1 MASSTRTKYYQLS
14 QFQPNDTANWLD
26 DYNPDMQKID
36 DALHALS
43 EQTAP
48 LQDRID
54 ALDARLDTE
63 EAQSQLQG
71 EQIVSLQ
78 TAINRNNENVTT
90 LTSRVNNAVGE
101 VNSLSAR
108 VEAMEGDVAANVE
121 GILNVTN
128 GLRAYQEKTD
138 PVIEQHSTTI
148 AELQQDVSENT
159 TAIGQALGQLQDF
172 ENLTIT
178 NWTLGAQITGELKM
192 ATCWHNMHELRCGVP
207 RAVNF
212 HDPAQFEMYDI
223 NNVPPTEGEAH
234 TAMLFPVLATA
245 SGKVFNTHWPDGST
259 EQPND
264 GLNYIGVIY
273 IRKLSTEGLP
283 RQFEP
288 IDVAW
293 HYDVS
298 ADKTYLLLSKARRN
312 DAGTDWTDII
322 STGDGIWNNVTFVQD

>member
-1 MASSTRTKYYQLS
+1 MASSTRTEYYKLS

-36 DALHALS
+36 TALRELS

-48 LQDRID
+48 LQDQIN

-78 TAINRNNENVTT
+78 TAINRNNENVANLTT
-90 LTSRVNNAVGE
+90 RVNNAVGE

-108 VEAMEGDVAANVE
+108 VEAMEEDVAAHTE

-138 PVIEQHSTTI
+138 PVIEQHSITI
-148 AELQQDVSENT
+148 AELQQGVSENS

-207 RAVNF
+207 SAITF
-212 HDPAQFEMYDI
+212 HDPAQFEMYNID
-223 NNVPPTEGEAH
+223 NVPPAEGEDNSPQ
-234 TAMLFPVLATA
+234 LYPVLATA
-245 SGKVFNTHWPDGST
+245 NGKIFNTHWPKGSA

-264 GLNYIGVIY
+264 ALNYIGSIN
-273 IRKLSTEGLP
+273 IRKLAAETGP
-283 RQFEP
+283 RQFSP

-298 ADKTYLLLSKARRN
+298 ANKTYLLLSSARRGN
-312 DAGTDWTDII
+312 GVTSWTDII
-322 STGDGIWNNVTFVQD
+322 STGDGIWNNLTFVQD

>member
-1 MASSTRTKYYQLS
+1 MASSTRTKYYKLS

-36 DALHALS
+36 ETLHALS

-48 LQDRID
+48 LQDQID

-78 TAINRNNENVTT
+78 TAINRNNENVAT
-90 LTSRVNNAVGE
+90 LTTRVNNAVGE

-108 VEAMEGDVAANVE
+108 VEAMEEDVAANVE

-148 AELQQDVSENT
+148 AELQQGVLENAA
-159 TAIGQALGQLQDF
+159 AIRQASGQLQDF

-192 ATCWHNMHELRCGVP
+192 ATCWHNMRDLRCGVP
-207 RAVNF
+207 GAINF

-223 NNVPPTEGEAH
+223 NSVPPAEDEEH

-245 SGKVFNTHWPDGST
+245 NGKIFNTDWPDGST

-264 GLNYIGVIY
+264 DLNYIGTIN
-273 IRKLSTEGLP
+273 IRKLATETLP

-312 DAGTDWTDII
+312 DAEVDWPDII
-322 STGDGIWNNVTFVQD
+322 STGDGIWNNLTFVQD

>member
-1 MASSTRTKYYQLS
+1 MASSTRTKYYKLS

-36 DALHALS
+36 ETLHALS

-48 LQDRID
+48 LQDQID

-78 TAINRNNENVTT
+78 TAINRNNENVAT
-90 LTSRVNNAVGE
+90 LTTRVNNAVGE

-108 VEAMEGDVAANVE
+108 VEAMEEDVAANVE

-148 AELQQDVSENT
+148 AGLQQHVLENAA
-159 TAIGQALGQLQDF
+159 AIGQALGQLQDF

-192 ATCWHNMHELRCGVP
+192 VTCWHNMRDLRCGVP
-207 RAVNF
+207 GAINF

-223 NNVPPTEGEAH
+223 NNVPPAEDEEH

-245 SGKVFNTHWPDGST
+245 NGKIFNTDWPDGST

-264 GLNYIGVIY
+264 DLNYIGTIN
-273 IRKLSTEGLP
+273 IRKLATETLP

-312 DAGTDWTDII
+312 DAEADWPDII
-322 STGDGIWNNVTFVQD
+322 STGDGIWNNLTFVQD

>member
-26 DYNPDMQKID
+26 DYNPDMKKID

-43 EQTAP
+43 EQTVP
-48 LQDRID
+48 LQGQID

-78 TAINRNNENVTT
+78 TAINRNNENVTA

-108 VEAMEGDVAANVE
+108 VEAMEEDVAAHTE

-148 AELQQDVSENT
+148 AELQQGVSENAA
-159 TAIGQALGQLQDF
+159 AIGQALGQLQDF
-172 ENLTIT
+172 ENLTII

-192 ATCWHNMHELRCGVP
+192 ATCWHNMRELRCGVP
-207 RAVNF
+207 EAINF

-223 NNVPPTEGEAH
+223 NNVPPAEGEEH

-245 SGKVFNTHWPDGST
+245 NGKIFNTHWPDGST

-264 GLNYIGVIY
+264 DLNYIGAIY
-273 IRKLSTEGLP
+273 IRKLSTEALP
-283 RQFEP
+283 RQFSP
-288 IDVAW
+288 VDVVW
-293 HYDVS
+293 HYDVN
-298 ADKTYLLLSKARRN
+298 ADKTYLLLSSERRG
-312 DAGTDWTDII
+312 DEVTSWTDII
-322 STGDGIWNNVTFVQD
+322 ATGDEIWNNVTFIQD

>member
-26 DYNPDMQKID
+26 DYNPDMKKID

-48 LQDRID
+48 LQDQIN

-78 TAINRNNENVTT
+78 TAINRNNENVAT
-90 LTSRVNNAVGE
+90 LTTRVNNAVGE

-108 VEAMEGDVAANVE
+108 VEAMEEDVAANVE

-148 AELQQDVSENT
+148 AELQQGVSENT
-159 TAIGQALGQLQDF
+159 TAIEQALGQLQDF

-192 ATCWHNMHELRCGVP
+192 ATCWHNMRELRCGVP
-207 RAVNF
+207 GAINF
-212 HDPAQFEMYDI
+212 HNPAQFEMYDI
-223 NNVPPTEGEAH
+223 DNVPPAEGEDNSPQ
-234 TAMLFPVLATA
+234 LYPVLATA
-245 SGKVFNTHWPDGST
+245 NGKIFNTHWPEGSA

-264 GLNYIGVIY
+264 SLNFIGTIY
-273 IRKLSTEGLP
+273 IRKLSTEALP
-283 RQFEP
+283 RQFSP
-288 IDVAW
+288 VDVVW
-293 HYDVS
+293 HYDVN
-298 ADKTYLLLSKARRN
+298 ADKTYLLLSSERRG
-312 DAGTDWTDII
+312 DEITSWTDII
-322 STGDGIWNNVTFVQD
+322 ATGDEIWNNVTFIQD

>member
-1 MASSTRTKYYQLS
+1 MASSTRTEYYKLS

-36 DALHALS
+36 TALHELS

-48 LQDRID
+48 LQDQIN

-78 TAINRNNENVTT
+78 TAINRNNENVANLTT
-90 LTSRVNNAVGE
+90 RVNNAVGE

-108 VEAMEGDVAANVE
+108 VEAMEEDVAAHTE

-138 PVIEQHSTTI
+138 PVIEQHSATI
-148 AELQQDVSENT
+148 AELQQGVSENS

-178 NWTLGAQITGELKM
+178 NWTLGAQITGKLEM

-207 RAVNF
+207 SAITF
-212 HDPAQFEMYDI
+212 HDPAQFEMYNID
-223 NNVPPTEGEAH
+223 NVPPAKGKDNSPQ
-234 TAMLFPVLATA
+234 LYPVLATA
-245 SGKVFNTHWPDGST
+245 NGKIFNTHWPEGSA

-264 GLNYIGVIY
+264 ALNYIGSIN
-273 IRKLSTEGLP
+273 IRKLAAETGP
-283 RQFEP
+283 RQFSP

-298 ADKTYLLLSKARRN
+298 ANKTYLLLSSARRGN
-312 DAGTDWTDII
+312 GVPSWTDII
-322 STGDGIWNNVTFVQD
+322 STGDGIWNNLTFVQD

>member
-1 MASSTRTKYYQLS
+1 MASSTRTEYYKLS

-36 DALHALS
+36 TALHELS

-48 LQDRID
+48 LQDQIN

-78 TAINRNNENVTT
+78 TAINRNNENVANLTT
-90 LTSRVNNAVGE
+90 RVNNAVGE

-108 VEAMEGDVAANVE
+108 VEAMEEDVAAHTE

-138 PVIEQHSTTI
+138 PVIEQHSATI
-148 AELQQDVSENT
+148 AELQQGVSENS

-207 RAVNF
+207 NAITF

-223 NNVPPTEGEAH
+223 NNVPPEEGTENSVA
-234 TAMLFPVLATA
+234 LYPVLATA
-245 SGKVFNTHWPDGST
+245 NGKIFNTDWPEGST

-264 GLNYIGVIY
+264 ALNYIGSINIY
-273 IRKLSTEGLP
+273 KLAAETTP
-283 RQFEP
+283 RQFSP
-288 IDVAW
+288 IDVGW

-298 ADKTYLLLSKARRN
+298 ADKTYLLLSSDRWGNEA
-312 DAGTDWTDII
+312 TTWPDII
-322 STGDGIWNNVTFVQD
+322 STGDGIWNNVTFIQD

>member
-1 MASSTRTKYYQLS
+1 MASSTRTKYYKLS

-36 DALHALS
+36 ETLHALS

-48 LQDRID
+48 LQDQID

-78 TAINRNNENVTT
+78 TAINRNNENVAT
-90 LTSRVNNAVGE
+90 LTTRVNNAVGE

-108 VEAMEGDVAANVE
+108 VEAMEEDVAANVE

-148 AELQQDVSENT
+148 AELQQRVLENAA
-159 TAIGQALGQLQDF
+159 AIGQALGQLQDF

-192 ATCWHNMHELRCGVP
+192 VTCWHNMRDLRCGVP
-207 RAVNF
+207 GAINF

-223 NNVPPTEGEAH
+223 NNVPPAEDEEH

-245 SGKVFNTHWPDGST
+245 NGKIFNTDWPEGST

-264 GLNYIGVIY
+264 DLNYIGTIN
-273 IRKLSTEGLP
+273 IRKLATETLP

-312 DAGTDWTDII
+312 DAEADWPDII
-322 STGDGIWNNVTFVQD
+322 STGDGIWNNLTFVQD

>member
-1 MASSTRTKYYQLS
+1 MASSTLTEYYKLS

-48 LQDRID
+48 LQDQLD

-78 TAINRNNENVTT
+78 TAINRNNENVAT
-90 LTSRVNNAVGE
+90 LTTRVNNTVGE
-101 VNSLSAR
+101 VNSLSVR
-108 VEAMEGDVAANVE
+108 VEAMEGDVAANTE
-121 GILNVTN
+121 GVLNVTY

-138 PVIEQHSTTI
+138 LVIEHHFTTI
-148 AELQQDVSENT
+148 AELQQGVSENAA
-159 TAIGQALGQLQDF
+159 AIGQALGQLQDF

-192 ATCWHNMHELRCGVP
+192 ATCWHNMRELRCGAP
-207 RAVNF
+207 GTVNF

-223 NNVPPTEGEAH
+223 NNAPPTEGEEH

-245 SGKVFNTHWPDGST
+245 TGKVFNTHWPDGST

-264 GLNYIGVIY
+264 DLNYIGAIY
-273 IRKLSTEGLP
+273 IRKLSTEALP

-293 HYDVS
+293 HYDVN

-312 DAGTDWTDII
+312 DAETVWPDII
-322 STGDGIWNNVTFVQD
+322 STGDGIWNNLTFIQD

>member
-26 DYNPDMQKID
+26 DYNPDMKKID

-43 EQTAP
+43 EQTVP
-48 LQDRID
+48 LQGQID
-54 ALDARLDTE
+54 TLDARLDTE

-78 TAINRNNENVTT
+78 TAINRNNENVTA

-108 VEAMEGDVAANVE
+108 VEAMEEDVAAHTE

-148 AELQQDVSENT
+148 AELQQGVSENAA
-159 TAIGQALGQLQDF
+159 AIGQALGQLQDF
-172 ENLTIT
+172 ENLTII

-192 ATCWHNMHELRCGVP
+192 ATCWHNMRELRCGVP
-207 RAVNF
+207 EAINF

-223 NNVPPTEGEAH
+223 NNVPPAEGEEH

-245 SGKVFNTHWPDGST
+245 NGKIFNTHWPDGST

-264 GLNYIGVIY
+264 DLNYIGAIY
-273 IRKLSTEGLP
+273 IRKLSTEALP
-283 RQFEP
+283 RQFSP
-288 IDVAW
+288 VDVVW
-293 HYDVS
+293 HYDVN
-298 ADKTYLLLSKARRN
+298 ADKTYLLLSSERRG
-312 DAGTDWTDII
+312 DEVTSWTDII
-322 STGDGIWNNVTFVQD
+322 ATGDEIWNNVTFIQD